1 MLTLFELSVVNNW
14 FVVADGYV
22 AVRGKHARWFFV
34 LYYVLG
40 VVVALNIVVAFVL
53 DAYSAIEAAQQQ
65 EEQQAGRGEGGA
77 AWVGDHLILDAGRV
91 SGTSTGLTG
100 EIEVSL
106 DPSLSVSLT
115 ESRRAMLAALFT
127 PRAPDGPEAAARPG
141 EGPPGEGPPGGAPY
155 EAPQLARGASW
166 KQQLVRAFS
175 RRSAA
180 RDGTQGGTQGGE
192 GPSYT
197 PPESAAAPPTAPGR
211 ISRGASFGEAVLGLA
226 QAAAG
231 ATALA
236 AAGTTHE
243 AAGDAGK

>member
-127 PRAPDGPEAAARPG
+127 PRAPDGPEAATRPA
-141 EGPPGEGPPGGAPY
+141 GPPGG
-155 EAPQLARGASW
+155 APQLARGASW
-166 KQQLVRAFS
+166 KQQLVKAFS

-180 RDGTQGGTQGGE
+180 RDGTQGGAQGAPE

-197 PPESAAAPPTAPGR
+197 PSEPAAAPPTAPGR

-243 AAGDAGK
+243 AAGDADK

>member
-127 PRAPDGPEAAARPG
+127 PRAPDGPEAATRPA
-141 EGPPGEGPPGGAPY
+141 GPPGG
-155 EAPQLARGASW
+155 APQLARGASW
-166 KQQLVRAFS
+166 KQQLVKAFS

-180 RDGTQGGTQGGE
+180 RDGTQGGAQGAPE

-197 PPESAAAPPTAPGR
+197 PPEPAAAPPTAPGR

>member
-127 PRAPDGPEAAARPG
+127 PRAPDGPEAATRPA
-141 EGPPGEGPPGGAPY
+141 GPPGG
-155 EAPQLARGASW
+155 APQLARGASW
-166 KQQLVRAFS
+166 KQQLVKAFS

-180 RDGTQGGTQGGE
+180 RDGTQGGAQGGE

-197 PPESAAAPPTAPGR
+197 PPEPAAAPPTAPGR

-243 AAGDAGK
+243 AAGDADK

>member
-127 PRAPDGPEAAARPG
+127 PRAPDGPEAATRPA
-141 EGPPGEGPPGGAPY
+141 GPPGG
-155 EAPQLARGASW
+155 APQLARGASW
-166 KQQLVRAFS
+166 KQQLVKAFS

-180 RDGTQGGTQGGE
+180 RDGTQGGAQGGE

-197 PPESAAAPPTAPGR
+197 PPEPAAAPPTAPGR

>member
-127 PRAPDGPEAAARPG
+127 HRAPDGPEAATRPA
-141 EGPPGEGPPGGAPY
+141 GPPGG
-155 EAPQLARGASW
+155 APQLARGASW
-166 KQQLVRAFS
+166 KQQLVKAFS

-197 PPESAAAPPTAPGR
+197 PPEPAAAPPTAPGR

-243 AAGDAGK
+243 AAGDADK

>member
-1 MLTLFELSVVNNW
+1 M
-14 FVVADGYV
+14 

-53 DAYSAIEAAQQQ
+53 DAYSSIEAAQQQ
-65 EEQQAGRGEGGA
+65 EQQQAGRGEGGA

-127 PRAPDGPEAAARPG
+127 HRAPDNAPDGPEAATRPA
-141 EGPPGEGPPGGAPY
+141 GPLGGGPPGGG
-155 EAPQLARGASW
+155 PQLARGASW
-166 KQQLVRAFS
+166 KQQLVKAFS
-175 RRSAA
+175 LRRAE
-180 RDGTQGGTQGGE
+180 RDGAQGGTQGARE

-197 PPESAAAPPTAPGR
+197 PPEPAAAPPTAPGR
-211 ISRGASFGEAVLGLA
+211 ISRGASFGEAMLGLA

-236 AAGTTHE
+236 AVGTTHE
-243 AAGDAGK
+243 VAGDADK

>member
-127 PRAPDGPEAAARPG
+127 PRAPDGPEAAARPA
-141 EGPPGEGPPGGAPY
+141 GPPGEGPPGG
-155 EAPQLARGASW
+155 APQLARGASW
-166 KQQLVRAFS
+166 KQQLVKAFS

-180 RDGTQGGTQGGE
+180 RDGTQGGAQGGE

-197 PPESAAAPPTAPGR
+197 PPEPAAAPPTAPGR

-243 AAGDAGK
+243 AAGDADK

>member
-127 PRAPDGPEAAARPG
+127 PRAPDGPEAATRPA
-141 EGPPGEGPPGGAPY
+141 GPPGG
-155 EAPQLARGASW
+155 APQLARGASW
-166 KQQLVRAFS
+166 KQQLVKAFS

-197 PPESAAAPPTAPGR
+197 PPEPAAAPPTAPGR

-243 AAGDAGK
+243 AAGDADK